1 MKKKLIITGSSGLIG
16 SFLKKDFIQDFR
28 VLGIDKQSSVST
40 DIVLDLR
47 KINIL
52 ENVLRR
58 EQPDIIIHTAAI
70 KDLITCQNNTQR
82 AWDINVGVTDFLA
95 NYAGKNGVFFV
106 QISSDMVFDGNKGNY
121 SESDEPSPINW
132 YGATKYAAEL
142 LIREKAKIYAICRT
156 AQVFSPLNEKD
167 AACLAT
173 STKTGILTN
182 QSLFPYFVVK
192 RLLLKK
198 TVFAPKIISSPT
210 PITLL
215 SFFIKEIIRHRAR
228 GIFHI
233 AGAKSF
239 SRYQLALIL
248 AKEFDLSSSLIKPKN
263 DFTAYL
269 RPKDT
274 SLDSKKIRRLTKY
287 VEFNS
292 DIYDIIEC
300 IKKWIHEKNF
310 L

>member
-1 MKKKLIITGSSGLIG
+1 MNKKLIITGSSGLIG

-28 VLGIDKQSSVST
+28 VLGIDKQSSNST

-58 EQPDIIIHTAAI
+58 ERIDIIIHTAAI
-70 KDLITCQNNTQR
+70 KDLIICQNNTQR
-82 AWDINVGVTDFLA
+82 AWDINVGVTDFLV

-132 YGATKYAAEL
+132 YGATKYVAEL
-142 LIREKAKIYAICRT
+142 LIQEKAKIYAICRT
-156 AQVFSPLNEKD
+156 AQVFSPFNEKD
-167 AACLAT
+167 TACLAT
-173 STKTGILTN
+173 STKTGTLTN

-192 RLLLKK
+192 RLLSKK
-198 TVFAPKIISSPT
+198 IVFAPEIISSPT
-210 PITLL
+210 PVTLL
-215 SFFIKEIIRHRAR
+215 SLFIKEIIHRRAT
-228 GIFHI
+228 GIFHTV
-233 AGAKSF
+233 GARSF

-248 AKEFDLSSSLIKPKN
+248 AKEFNLPSSLIKPRN
-263 DFTAYL
+263 DSTAYL
-269 RPKDT
+269 RPKNS
-274 SLDSKKIRRLTKY
+274 SLDSSKIHRLTKY
-287 VEFNS
+287 IESN
-292 DIYDIIEC
+292 YDIIEC